1 MVSYH
6 SVIFQLYSDGTDVL
20 FPNLDLLPGTQHHGQ
35 LGVFHLPSIPWHRHR
50 KMHNTWFCRYNFLD
64 SDQLRVG
71 CAMSF
76 PLHCNG
82 PSMLHN
88 IGGNGISR
96 PFIRRTL
103 FSQLLSIEVLFT
115 NGWILVI
122 FHFRGFFPL
131 DGDNFNVFGE
141 HATTPITLFYVTAG
155 VPTVST
161 MHYALLIWVLQT
173 INKFNLIL
181 PFFLAPLMH

>member
-1 MVSYH
+1 
-6 SVIFQLYSDGTDVL
+6 
-20 FPNLDLLPGTQHHGQ
+20 
-35 LGVFHLPSIPWHRHR
+35 
-50 KMHNTWFCRYNFLD
+50 MHNTWFYRYNFLD

-173 INKFNLIL
+173 INKLHYFHFSWLRWCINTKPCFQQFNHHIL
-181 PFFLAPLMH
+181 EPPKQCKY